1 MILRRLASAA
11 AAVSSLLVVASAA
24 AAAGSVHLIEAGG
37 ARFPDR
43 SYILSLPP
51 GTRVSGA
58 DVQVREN
65 GALVSD
71 VSALAAD
78 AAQQRNFAV
87 VLAIDTSNSMRGK
100 PIRAAVEAARAFA
113 GHRNPNQQMAV
124 VYFDRTIR
132 VAERLTTNGARIAA
146 ALSHVP
152 RLHEKTRLY
161 DALDR
166 SSQLLEA
173 AGVKTGSVVLL
184 SDGADVGSSASL
196 AQVKQGLHDRHV
208 RVFTVGLAS
217 SALNSSALTEIA
229 GASGGTYVQAD
240 TASQLHTIYDSL
252 GYKLSNEFLVTYRS
266 LAGPGKRVVVSVT
279 VAGVQGDFRG
289 GYTTPSLNLNA
300 PAEYHR
306 SLVSRFVT
314 SWLSMLVV
322 TVAALGLILG
332 ALYNVVRP
340 RESGV
345 RTRVGSFISAPRAKT
360 QQSPILSEELLQGA
374 DISLSRLWFWPG
386 FRAAIE
392 IAGIEMTPVHLAAL
406 TFLSS
411 VLALFVFSL
420 VGGPLL
426 GIAAALLL
434 PFSVYMYVKGRAE
447 RLRRQ
452 FAEQLPDNL
461 EVLAAA
467 MRAGHSLVGALS
479 NVAEGAVEPSRSEF
493 ARIVADEQLG
503 SPLEDAISV
512 VVKRMENGDLDQV
525 ALIARLQRETGSS
538 SAEVLDR
545 VVETVRGRAELRRLV
560 KTLTAQGRLSR
571 WVLTL
576 IPVVLALLL
585 SILSPGYLNPMFDH
599 ALGRIALFFA
609 AGMVVTGSLVIK
621 KIVNIK
627 V

>member
-1 MILRRLASAA
+1 MILRRLTMSAT
-11 AAVSSLLVVASAA
+11 AAVSSLVLVASTAA
-24 AAAGSVHLIEAGG
+24 AAAPVRLIEAGG
-37 ARFPDR
+37 VAFPDR

-51 GTRVSGA
+51 GANVSARGIR
-58 DVQVREN
+58 VREN
-65 GALVSD
+65 GVLVNG
-71 VSALAAD
+71 VSVIAAD

-87 VLAIDTSNSMRGK
+87 LLAIDTSNSMRGK
-100 PIRAAVEAARAFA
+100 PISAAVDAARAFA
-113 GHRNPNQQMAV
+113 SHRNPNQQMGV
-124 VYFDRTIR
+124 VFFDRTIR
-132 VAERLTTNGARIAA
+132 IAQPLTTNGALISA
-146 ALSHVP
+146 ALSGAP
-152 RLHEKTRLY
+152 RLHEGTRLY
-161 DALDR
+161 DALDK

-184 SDGADVGSSASL
+184 SDGADVGSVASL
-196 AQVKQGLHDRHV
+196 SQVTQNLQNRGV

-217 SALNSSALTEIA
+217 SALNPSALHGIA
-229 GASGGTYVQAD
+229 TATHATYVQAN
-240 TASQLHTIYDSL
+240 AAQLRTIYDSL
-252 GYKLSNEFLVTYRS
+252 GYELSNQYLVKYRS
-266 LAGPGKRVVVSVT
+266 LAGPGKRIVVSVT
-279 VAGVQGDFRG
+279 AAGLPGEFRG
-289 GYTTPSLNLNA
+289 AYTTPALNLSA

-306 SLVSRFVT
+306 SLVSRFVA
-314 SWLSMLVV
+314 SSLSMILVAIV
-322 TVAALGLILG
+322 VLGLVI
-332 ALYNVVRP
+332 AAVVNIVRP
-340 RESGV
+340 RKSGV
-345 RTRVGSFISAPRAKT
+345 RGRVGSFVSAPRPKAPQT
-360 QQSPILSEELLQGA
+360 ALLSEDLLRGA
-374 DISLSRLWFWPG
+374 DVSLSRLQFWPS

-392 IAGIEMTPVHLAAL
+392 IAEIDMAPVHLVAL
-406 TFLSS
+406 SLLSS
-411 VLALFVFSL
+411 LLALFIFSL

-434 PFSVYMYVKGRAE
+434 PLGVYMYVKGRADHV
-447 RLRRQ
+447 RRQ

-503 SPLEDAISV
+503 LPLEDAIGV
-512 VVKRMENGDLDQV
+512 VVTRMESGDLDQV

-560 KTLTAQGRLSR
+560 KTLTAQGRMSR

-576 IPVVLALLL
+576 IPVALALLL
-585 SILSPGYLNPMFDH
+585 MVLSPGYLNPMFDH
-599 ALGRIALFFA
+599 TLGRVALFFA
-609 AGMVVTGSLVIK
+609 GGMVITGSLVIK